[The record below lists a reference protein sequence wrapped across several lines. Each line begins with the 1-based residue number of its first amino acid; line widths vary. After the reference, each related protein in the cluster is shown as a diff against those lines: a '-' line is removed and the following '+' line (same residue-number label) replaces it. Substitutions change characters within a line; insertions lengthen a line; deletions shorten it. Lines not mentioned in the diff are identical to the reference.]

1 MTTKSKLPSYV
12 RKSVKRATDIYLRE
26 FPRGPYHTRPYGA
39 RVDVLNEDGVLI
51 CSAPSGRF
59 AVSIAQILHL
69 YDVARAS
76 TPPVA
81 HALPGVPEN
90 SQNVRTPLGAIL
102 ARPEAPKLTTREDM
116 RHAEELLEI
125 AAGLAHNELSGQVP
139 RHTSTPAEIAE
150 FRAKAR
156 KTLRLAAINYVRK
169 LEASGQPP
177 PKADDG
183 EVTE

>member
-12 RKSVKRATDIYLRE
+12 RKAIKQVKHPADIYLRE
-26 FPRGPYHTRPYGA
+26 FPRGPYHTRPLHPG
-39 RVDVLNEDGVLI
+39 RVEILNAEGVLV

-81 HALPGVPEN
+81 HALPGVPE
-90 SQNVRTPLGAIL
+90 TP
-102 ARPEAPKLTTREDM
+102 PKLTTREGM

-169 LEASGQPP
+169 LEASGQPRP
-177 PKADDG
+177 DQDQ
-183 EVTE
+183 T